1 MKNISIS
8 DITLRKN
15 SGEHTALSFNEKL
28 EVAKQLDKIRVD
40 VIETAPIKGG
50 KTDVLFLHT
59 VASLVTNSI
68 LACPTGLTEESVE
81 QAYDA
86 IKGAVKPRLVVSV
99 PVSTV
104 QMEYVCK
111 MKPAKVLELVEK
123 LVTKAKSLCDDVEV
137 SFADATRAEAQFLGT
152 IIEKAVECGAK
163 TVNLCDDAGAMLPDE
178 LEAYVKNILETV
190 NIPDGI
196 AISVEC
202 SDRLHMAVAEAI
214 CAVEAGAAQIKT
226 VVGGDGVSL
235 GSFAQILREKADN
248 LGIATGVDMTRV
260 ENAVSK
266 LSFLGDNKAAFQ
278 NSPFDNGTGVNPFA
292 GIMVRAEDDIKTVCE
307 TVNKMGYELSGEDMK
322 NVYAEI
328 KKAAEKAKKPVSAKE
343 IDSIIAT
350 VAMQVAP
357 TYKLVSY
364 VINSGDIITPT
375 ANVELTKNGETFR
388 GFCVGDGPI
397 GAAFLAIE
405 QITGHHY
412 ELDEFRIRSVTGGS
426 EAMGSALVK
435 LRHNG
440 KLFSGSGVSTDIVGA
455 GINAYI
461 NALNKIC
468 FEEDVK

>member
-1 MKNISIS
+1 MSDISIS

-15 SGEHTALSFNEKL
+15 SAEGSALSFNEKI
-28 EVAKQLDKIRVD
+28 EVAKQLDKICVD
-40 VIETAPIKGG
+40 VIETAPITGG

-59 VASLVTNSI
+59 VASLVTNSV
-68 LACPTGLTEESVE
+68 LACPTGLTEQSVE
-81 QAYDA
+81 EAYDA
-86 IKGAVKPRLVVSV
+86 IKPRLVVSV

-104 QMEYVCK
+104 QMEYHCK
-111 MKPAKVLELVEK
+111 MKPAKVLELISK
-123 LVTKAKSLCDDVEV
+123 LVSKAASLCPDVEV
-137 SFADATRAEAQFLGT
+137 SFADATRAEKDFLKSAIT
-152 IIEKAVECGAK
+152 AAVENGAK
-163 TVNLCDDAGAMLPDE
+163 TVNLCDNAGAMLPDE
-178 LEAYVKNILETV
+178 LEAYVKEIRE
-190 NIPDGI
+190 
-196 AISVEC
+196 SVEALYGVVLSIEC

-226 VVGGDGVSL
+226 VVSGDGVNL
-235 GSFAQILREKADN
+235 KSFSEILREKADSIGVST
-248 LGIATGVDMTRV
+248 GIDMTRV
-260 ENAVSK
+260 ENCVAK
-266 LSFLGDNKAAFQ
+266 LSFVNDTKAAVAA
-278 NSPFDNGTGVNPFA
+278 SPFDNGTGINPFA
-292 GIMVRAEDDIKTVCE
+292 GITVSAEDDIKTVSD
-307 TVNKMGYELSGEDMK
+307 TITKMGYELSGEDMK

-328 KKAAEKAKKPVSAKE
+328 KKAAEKAKKPVGAKE

-357 TYKLVSY
+357 TYKLKSY

-375 ANVELTKNGETFR
+375 ANIEITKNGEVYR
-388 GFCVGDGPI
+388 GFCIGDGPI